1 MQWLRRPGI
10 GHFHEAVLLA
20 DCIYNL
26 ISVAISL
33 KQLPV
38 HDCDSLTS
46 ELQSVPSVQ
55 FALVHWCYNTVS
67 IQCKTS
73 LIPALAVSPTCC
85 CTRVRVYL

>member
-33 KQLPV
+33 KPLPV

-46 ELQSVPSVQ
+46 ASVWV
-55 FALVHWCYNTVS
+55 
-67 IQCKTS
+67 
-73 LIPALAVSPTCC
+73 
-85 CTRVRVYL
+85 